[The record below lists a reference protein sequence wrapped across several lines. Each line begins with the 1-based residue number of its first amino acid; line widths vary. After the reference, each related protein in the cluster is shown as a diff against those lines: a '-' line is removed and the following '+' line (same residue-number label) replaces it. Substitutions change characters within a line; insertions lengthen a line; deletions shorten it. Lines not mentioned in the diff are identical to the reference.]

1 MGSTTV
7 TTTQAFVFTFPTD
20 SPLPQSQPTQSFNN
34 VNQEADHISA
44 SSAQPNRHSCSTSGN
59 LWENHQQQQQQQQ
72 QQQHQWKRKE
82 FQEKATQRH
91 PSPPPGRAGGPRLS
105 LDTSFERL
113 QNFTV
118 IQHGDQSYLKL
129 FSPALVE
136 SPVSFLSAKQILE
149 DKKLWEGGPD
159 EAFQRKLDMEK
170 RETYQARSR
179 QQVRGFAL
187 GIWLG
192 CLMSILILQQTAA
205 KVYIPSYLARHDTS
219 PMLLFVVFM
228 SCVAAVRAGTRCLI
242 VAVATLAAVL
252 TCFAT
257 LIANQS
263 QYSTEF
269 RVNKSM

>member
-7 TTTQAFVFTFPTD
+7 ATTQAFVFTFPTD

-34 VNQEADHISA
+34 VNQEADHTSA
-44 SSAQPNRHSCSTSGN
+44 SSAHLNQHSFPTSGN
-59 LWENHQQQQQQQQ
+59 LWENHQQQMKQQQQQ
-72 QQQHQWKRKE
+72 QQQQQYQWKRKE

-113 QNFTV
+113 QSFTV

-205 KVYIPSYLARHDTS
+205 KT
-219 PMLLFVVFM
+219 
-228 SCVAAVRAGTRCLI
+228 
-242 VAVATLAAVL
+242 
-252 TCFAT
+252 
-257 LIANQS
+257 
-263 QYSTEF
+263 
-269 RVNKSM
+269 

>member
-170 RETYQARSR
+170 RETYQG
-179 QQVRGFAL
+179 Q
-187 GIWLG
+187 
-192 CLMSILILQQTAA
+192 CLDHDS
-205 KVYIPSYLARHDTS
+205 RHDTS